1 MRKFVN
7 FYDKISKIHQ
17 EFVNEIVKCFKENKV
32 SKISIADDVCPLILT
47 MFDEWGESGINETI
61 TDVEVKTSDSGM
73 VQIKLYKDNSE
84 TFFEL
89 EDCTDGNALLYVY
102 EYVFRHFY
110 GEE

>member
-17 EFVNEIVKCFKENKV
+17 ELVNEIVECFKENKV
-32 SKISIADDVCPLILT
+32 SKISIADDVCPLVLN

-61 TDVEVKTSDSGM
+61 TDIEVEIEGLMTI
-73 VQIKLYKDNSE
+73 IKLHTKE
-84 TFFEL
+84 HGFFDQS
-89 EDCTDGNALLYVY
+89 DCTDGNALLYVY

>member
-7 FYDKISKIHQ
+7 FYDEISAVHQ
-17 EFVNEIVKCFKENKV
+17 KMVLEIVNCFKDNNAT
-32 SKISIADDVCPLILT
+32 KISIADDVCPLILN

-61 TDVEVKTSDSGM
+61 TDVEVETSDSGM
-73 VQIKLYKDNSE
+73 VVIKLYKDNSE

>member
-7 FYDKISKIHQ
+7 FYDKLSAIHQ
-17 EFVNEIVKCFKENKV
+17 ELVLEIVECFKENNV
-32 SKISIADDVCPLILT
+32 SKISIADDDCPLILN

-61 TDVEVKTSDSGM
+61 TDIEVETYESGM
-73 VQIKLYKDNSE
+73 VVMKLYKNNSE